1 LNFAAYIAQRLS
13 AYGQKSFSRLIV
25 RIAVAGVALSVAVM
39 IISLSIVTGFQQEI
53 RDKIT
58 GFGSHIQIA
67 HVDLNNSYETAPI
80 YRYQAFNKDIKQLP
94 GVKHIQGFA
103 TKAGLIRTENDI
115 EAIVLKG
122 IGRDFNWSF
131 FNDKL
136 SRGKKFVSNDTVP
149 NNEVIISKYTA
160 DKLHLD
166 TGMSLVI
173 YFIQEPVRVRKFK
186 IAGIY
191 ETGLEEFDKLYMLCD
206 IGHIQKLNDW
216 SKSMVG
222 GFEILLD
229 NFDHLDD
236 NTQRVNELIG
246 YQYEAN
252 SIREINPNLFEWLE
266 LLDVNVVVIMVLM
279 FLVSTINMITAIL
292 ILILERTQMI
302 GLFKAFGST
311 SGSVRKIFL
320 IISGKLILQG
330 IFWGNIIG
338 AGLCLL
344 QKQFSVVKLDQ
355 ASYYM
360 NSVPVNFQWS
370 NLLLINLG
378 TFILCCCAM
387 LLPLILVNRISPIKS
402 IRFE

>member
-1 LNFAAYIAQRLS
+1 
-13 AYGQKSFSRLIV
+13 
-25 RIAVAGVALSVAVM
+25 
-39 IISLSIVTGFQQEI
+39 
-53 RDKIT
+53 
-58 GFGSHIQIA
+58 
-67 HVDLNNSYETAPI
+67 
-80 YRYQAFNKDIKQLP
+80 
-94 GVKHIQGFA
+94 
-103 TKAGLIRTENDI
+103 
-115 EAIVLKG
+115 
-122 IGRDFNWSF
+122 
-131 FNDKL
+131 
-136 SRGKKFVSNDTVP
+136 
-149 NNEVIISKYTA
+149 
-160 DKLHLD
+160 
-166 TGMSLVI
+166 
-173 YFIQEPVRVRKFK
+173 
-186 IAGIY
+186 
-191 ETGLEEFDKLYMLCD
+191 
-206 IGHIQKLNDW
+206 
-216 SKSMVG
+216 
-222 GFEILLD
+222 LLD

-252 SIREINPNLFEWLE
+252 SIREINLNLFEWLE